1 MIKNWARSFLPVILL
16 AALSVPGWAQDA
28 KSILNAAAKAM
39 GTDNL
44 KTLQYSGSGSSYDEK
59 GQHLVL
65 SSYVRQ
71 MDLNAATS
79 NVRLTRMQGTPP
91 APHTVNQTIA
101 ADSPWNVQFDFWLT
115 PYGFMKGA
123 IASDAAAEI
132 KTVDGSPYR
141 IVSFTLPSSH
151 KVAGY
156 INAMNMVER
165 VEVRIDNDVLIQGIY
180 HSYEDF
186 GGLKVPT
193 IMVQKRSGELAQVLI
208 VKDAKP
214 NS

>member
-1 MIKNWARSFLPVILL
+1 MIKNWARPFLTVILL

-59 GQHLVL
+59 GQHMVM
-65 SSYVRQ
+65 SSYARQ
-71 MDLNAATS
+71 MDLNATTTT
-79 NVRLTRMQGTPP
+79 VRLVRMQGTPP
-91 APHTVNQTIA
+91 APQTVNQA
-101 ADSPWNVQFDFWLT
+101 MSADSPWNVQFDFWLT

-123 IASDAAAEI
+123 MANDAAAEM
-132 KTVDGSPYR
+132 KTVDGAPFR
-141 IVSFTLPSSH
+141 IVTFTLPNSH

-156 INAMNMVER
+156 INAMNLVER

-180 HSYEDF
+180 HDYEDF

-193 IMVQKRSGELAQVLI
+193 VMVQRRSGELAQVLI
-208 VKDAKP
+208 IKEAKP

>member
-1 MIKNWARSFLPVILL
+1 MIKNWTRLFLSVILL

-44 KTLQYSGSGSSYDEK
+44 KTLHYSGSGSIYDEK
-59 GQHLVL
+59 GQHMVM
-65 SSYVRQ
+65 SSYTRR

-79 NVRLTRMQGTPP
+79 NVHLVRMHGTPP
-91 APHTVNQTIA
+91 APQTVNQTVS

-123 IASDAAAEI
+123 MANDAAAEV
-132 KTVDGSPYR
+132 KTVDGAPFR
-141 IVSFTLPSSH
+141 IVTFTLAGSH

-156 INAMNMVER
+156 INAMNLVER
-165 VEVRIDNDVLIQGIY
+165 VEVRIDNDVLVQGIY
-180 HSYEDF
+180 HDYEDF

-193 IMVQKRSGELAQVLI
+193 IMAQKRSGELAQVLI
-208 VKDAKP
+208 VKEAKP